1 MATDYLPPV
10 LFLVALLLAW
20 EVFVRVRGIAPW
32 ILPPPSD
39 IWSAFLE
46 VRGTLPGHLKTT
58 MTEAL
63 IGLVL
68 AAVFGI
74 AIAALIASV
83 GFARRALYPLLVI
96 SQNVPLIVLAPLLV
110 IWFGFGVQPKIF
122 VVALVGFFPIVVST
136 TDGLLRADAE
146 MLELVRSM
154 GANRWQALRTVR
166 VPSAL
171 PSFFAGLKISAT
183 YAVLAAV
190 IGEWVGASSGLGLF
204 LTRSQTAFRTDRVF
218 VGVVVIAALS
228 IAMFLA
234 VQLLSRLTTPWDY
247 ATNRRESS

>member
-1 MATDYLPPV
+1 MSDRPSFSVRGRTLGGGEPFVIAGP
-10 LFLVALLLAW
+10 LLLY
-20 EVFVRVRGIAPW
+20 F
-32 ILPPPSD
+32 
-39 IWSAFLE
+39 SA
-46 VRGTLPGHLKTT
+46 
-58 MTEAL
+58 
-63 IGLVL
+63 IGLVDSRTGL
-68 AAVFGI
+68 V
-74 AIAALIASV
+74 L
-83 GFARRALYPLLVI
+83 LYMLTTLPYALLVLKSFI
-96 SQNVPLIVLAPLLV
+96 DDIPLEYEQA
-110 IWFGFGVQPKIF
+110 
-122 VVALVGFFPIVVST
+122 
-136 TDGLLRADAE
+136 AE
-146 MLELVRSM
+146 ML